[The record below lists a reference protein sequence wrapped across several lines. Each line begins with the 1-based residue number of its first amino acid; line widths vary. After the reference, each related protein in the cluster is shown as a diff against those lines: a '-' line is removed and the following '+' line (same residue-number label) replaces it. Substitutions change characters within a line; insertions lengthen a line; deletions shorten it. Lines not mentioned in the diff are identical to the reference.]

1 MGTPIVILGAGPAGS
16 AAALTLRRYLPELE
30 VVLVERHT
38 ATAPS
43 RAPSEHVGVPG
54 AARPRSVPGRST
66 VGETLSPGILPLL
79 GYLDLRDSFL
89 AEGHLPAA
97 GTASAWGSDQVLERH
112 YLFTGRGQGW
122 HVDRTRLD
130 AWLQEQA
137 QAAGA
142 SLLQGELREVVRTDT
157 GFELDLGDR
166 SVSASALI
174 DATGRSARLA
184 RSLGA
189 SVAMDDALVAR
200 ACWYTVQDTEQ
211 TAEGALIES
220 MSEGWWYSATLP
232 GGRAVQMLMSDVS
245 TFRAEA
251 ADFDGFWQRCLDM
264 ASATRART
272 RGWQA
277 TGEVV
282 VRPAHS
288 QRTTTV
294 YGQRWVAAGDAAA
307 AFDPLASLGIGFAL
321 RSGIEAARVVA
332 ASLEGDDA
340 TGAAYAESIERIYQD
355 YLERLRRLYALETRW
370 KQPGF
375 WQRRAER

>member
-1 MGTPIVILGAGPAGS
+1 
-16 AAALTLRRYLPELE
+16 
-30 VVLVERHT
+30 
-38 ATAPS
+38 
-43 RAPSEHVGVPG
+43 
-54 AARPRSVPGRST
+54 
-66 VGETLSPGILPLL
+66 LL
-79 GYLDLRDSFL
+79 GYLGLRDSFL

-97 GTASAWGSDQVLERH
+97 GTASAWGSEQVLQRD

-130 AWLQEQA
+130 AWLQARA

-142 SLLQGELREVVRTDT
+142 SLLRGELREVARTDS
-157 GFELDLGDR
+157 GFELDLGGE

-184 RSLGA
+184 RRLGA
-189 SVAMDDALVAR
+189 SVAVDDALVAR
-200 ACWYTVQDTEQ
+200 ARWYTVRDTEQ

-220 MSEGWWYSATLP
+220 ISEGWWYSATLP

-251 ADFDGFWQRCLDM
+251 ADLDGFWQRCIDM
-264 ASATRART
+264 APATRART
-272 RGWQA
+272 QGWQA

-294 YGQRWVAAGDAAA
+294 SGHRWVAAGDAAA

-321 RSGIEAARVVA
+321 RSGMEAARVAA
-332 ASLEGDDA
+332 ASLEGEDA
-340 TGAAYAESIERIYQD
+340 PGAAYAESIERIYRD